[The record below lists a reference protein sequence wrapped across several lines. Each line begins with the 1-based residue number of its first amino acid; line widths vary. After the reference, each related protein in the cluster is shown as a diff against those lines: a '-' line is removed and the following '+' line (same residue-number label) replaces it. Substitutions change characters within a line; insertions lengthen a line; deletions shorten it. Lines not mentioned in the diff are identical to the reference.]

1 MPTKMWHGKETMG
14 VSLSGGW
21 PDSELTYE
29 LEGPVMVHFLKR
41 WSDDEERFVSSLLSW
56 HDLESFIV
64 KFSDGDEQLLIAEEL
79 PDEVAQEVA
88 CLLQKCLD

>member
-1 MPTKMWHGKETMG
+1 MGVKFWHGKQTMA
-14 VSLSGGW
+14 VSVAGGW
-21 PDSELTYE
+21 PGSDLTYE
-29 LEGPVMVHFLKR
+29 LEGPVMVHFIKQ
-41 WSDDEERFVSSLLSW
+41 WSDDDERYVSGLLSW

-64 KFSDGDEQLLIAEEL
+64 KFSNGDEQLLIAEEL